1 MRDTSRRVW
10 MANGCGVAVAVVGVM
25 GEAGRFLWW
34 WWWC

>member
-25 GEAGRFLWW
+25 G
-34 WWWC
+34 WCGFG